1 MATEAT
7 TKQAQRLSPRWQ
19 VTGSKPVKVGLGP
32 AGSGVLVDVSAG
44 GIRVQSLAPL
54 RRGAEVPLRIEV
66 PDQFQPL
73 FCNATVIWSKPNGAA
88 GLQFVKLEE
97 AQQKVLN
104 TWLADLERG
113 TLAQTRT
120 TEQDEFNSIVAKIKG
135 LKLNNADALNV
146 IVERIIEL
154 TSATGAAVALGSPE
168 NLVCMASGG
177 GAPEVGTQIPPG
189 AGLTGECVRRR
200 KMVHCQNAQNDPRV
214 GPDLNLGSAVVIPL
228 MVNGDLRGVLEAFSV
243 KPYAFN
249 LRSLDSLEKLA
260 DAVVFLNY
268 GIVTQR
274 RLASVTP
281 LSDAKSATGTMR
293 AFNPTPTDTVSRPAM
308 AMPSQTQSTSAMAP
322 SASASQ
328 TFARPVTQSAS
339 SSQSLARPVV
349 PIKPE
354 PPKIEPIAAP
364 VKSAPVIAPSP
375 APAQR
380 PAPHR
385 VIVDPLAMEDV
396 EEPVVVRR
404 PPVRATER
412 RAEKIEVKSGKGR
425 LVFVAAILLAVVA
438 VPTYFW
444 QQRQGPKENAAQT
457 STAPADESGAT
468 TTYQP
473 QQVVETP
480 SLTPVAAT
488 TAPAALSRTNTVI
501 PSASVSTPAVSKTTT
516 IQAVEPEK
524 KAAHKEAVS
533 AVEEPEPMMIASGR
547 SVRSHKPDAGDEV
560 APAPPQLSVPTQS
573 AVPLA
578 LPGTTSVPKLT
589 AEVAKVRSGGVI
601 IRQISPIYP
610 TNARAMGLQGQ
621 VELQIRVNKDGS
633 VADIKR
639 ISGNPILANAA
650 MDAVRRWRYEPFKV
664 DGQPIEMDTN
674 IKLNFNLPR

>member
-1 MATEAT
+1 
-7 TKQAQRLSPRWQ
+7 
-19 VTGSKPVKVGLGP
+19 VKVGLGP

-54 RRGAEVPLRIEV
+54 RRGAEVPLRIEI

-73 FCNATVIWSKPNGAA
+73 CCNGAVVWSKPNGAA
-88 GLQFVKLEE
+88 GIQFVNLEE
-97 AQQKVLN
+97 TQQKLLN

-146 IVERIIEL
+146 IVERVIEL

-293 AFNPTPTDTVSRPAM
+293 AFNPSPTDTATRPAM
-308 AMPSQTQSTSAMAP
+308 TMPTQTQSASAMAP

-328 TFARPVTQSAS
+328 TFTRPVASPAS
-339 SSQSLARPVV
+339 SSQTFARPVV

-354 PPKIEPIAAP
+354 PPKVEPIAAP
-364 VKSAPVIAPSP
+364 IKSAPVTAPSP
-375 APAQR
+375 TPAQR

-412 RAEKIEVKSGKGR
+412 HAEKIEVESGKGR
-425 LVFVAAILLAVVA
+425 LVLVAAILLVVA
-438 VPTYFW
+438 AVPIYFW
-444 QQRQGPKENAAQT
+444 QQRQSKANAAQAT
-457 STAPADESGAT
+457 TATAPETTAAT
-468 TTYQP
+468 TSQP
-473 QQVVETP
+473 EAMETP
-480 SLTPVAAT
+480 APTPVAAT
-488 TAPAALSRTNTVI
+488 TTQAQILQTNAVTQ
-501 PSASVSTPAVSKTTT
+501 SGSVSTPAVSKTMT

-533 AVEEPEPMMIASGR
+533 TVEQPEPMMIASGR
-547 SVRSHKPDAGDEV
+547 SVRGHKTDEGDDT
-560 APAPPQLSVPTQS
+560 AAAPQLSVPAQIE
-573 AVPLA
+573 VPLA
-578 LPGTTSVPKLT
+578 LPGTSSVPKLT

-610 TNARAMGLQGQ
+610 SNARAMGLQGQ

-633 VADIKR
+633 VDNIKR
-639 ISGNPILANAA
+639 VSGNPILANAA
-650 MDAVRRWRYEPFKV
+650 MDAVRRWRYEPYKI